1 MIEPSR
7 DADVHILTM
16 DGAWAGRQA
25 AVNLA
30 ESIAGCAAAHER
42 LARAIGPLSDAD
54 VRAPSLLPGWSAG
67 HVLSHLARN
76 ADSVVR
82 RLVGAMEGEVVD
94 QYPGGRPARAAEI
107 EAGVGRPVAVLVD
120 DVVSASR
127 AVDDAFATFP
137 DELWNREARN
147 SDGVV
152 HPVSTMP
159 FGRWREVEVH
169 LVDLGIGITP
179 ESWPPA
185 LAEAW
190 LPDLLPGLADRTDQ
204 TALLAWVLRR
214 GDAPDLEAW

>member
-1 MIEPSR
+1 ME
-7 DADVHILTM
+7 
-16 DGAWAGRQA
+16 
-25 AVNLA
+25 LA

-42 LARAIGPLSDAD
+42 LARAIAPLTDAD
-54 VRAPSLLPGWSAG
+54 VRSPSLLPGWSVG

-82 RLVGAMEGEVVD
+82 RLVGARAGEVVD
-94 QYPGGRPARAAEI
+94 QYPGGKPARAAEI
-107 EAGVGRPVAVLVD
+107 DAGAGRPAAVLVD
-120 DVVSASR
+120 DALSASR
-127 AVDDAFATFP
+127 AVDEAFATFP

-152 HPVSTMP
+152 HPVSTLP
-159 FGRWREVEVH
+159 FGRWREVDVH

-179 ESWPPA
+179 EGWPPA

-190 LPDLLPGLADRTDQ
+190 LPDLLPALAGRTDP

-214 GDAPDLEAW
+214 GDAPDLEPW